1 MQLERLALPT
11 VGVIGVLLGILAL
24 AGRPDFFG
32 TVMGVL
38 VLAMG
43 SLSLCLC
50 WLFSR
55 SRGSGHSHEM

>member
-1 MQLERLALPT
+1 MHLERLVLPT

-32 TVMGVL
+32 AVMGVL

-43 SLSLCLC
+43 SLSLYLC